1 MADLSQETGEASRE
15 QLLYAGVLEKGMYIG
30 LLILFITFI
39 VYAIGIMPPHIP
51 MDALPGYWCL
61 PFMDYLHAA
70 DIPAG
75 WGWVSLIGQGDFLNF
90 IGIAIL
96 ALVTIISY
104 IAIIPLLL
112 KKKDFLYAGIAVLEV
127 IILSLAASGILVVG
141 H

>member
-61 PFMDYLHAA
+61 LFMDYLHAA

-96 ALVTIISY
+96 ALVTIVSY